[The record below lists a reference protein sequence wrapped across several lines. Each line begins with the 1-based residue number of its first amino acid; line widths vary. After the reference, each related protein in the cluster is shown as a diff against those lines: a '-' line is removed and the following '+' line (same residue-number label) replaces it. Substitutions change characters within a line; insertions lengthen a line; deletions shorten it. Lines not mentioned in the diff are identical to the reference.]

1 MAEPTRIC
9 SVHIHHFRLTEILG
23 LLEMLVQYQDDR
35 ILFLPALPK
44 EWKDG
49 KIRGLKAP
57 GGITIDFAWKDG
69 RITECSLKSL
79 TDTVRTLL
87 YNGTEKEITLKAD

>member
-1 MAEPTRIC
+1 MER
-9 SVHIHHFRLTEILG
+9 
-23 LLEMLVQYQDDR
+23 
-35 ILFLPALPK
+35 
-44 EWKDG
+44 
-49 KIRGLKAP
+49 IRGLKAP